1 MVRLMSVHRSGVPLA
16 HLLNFGNGG
25 DGPLK
30 GEERNSGAD
39 VTSLL
44 YAKHNTQ
51 NVSGISASERP
62 SEFDTVPLVSLGSLR
77 TALVFLYLQ
86 PV

>member
-1 MVRLMSVHRSGVPLA
+1 MVRLMSAHRSGVPPA
-16 HLLNFGNGG
+16 YLLHFGNGG

-30 GEERNSGAD
+30 GEEGNSGAD

-51 NVSGISASERP
+51 NVSGIRALERP
-62 SEFDTVPLVSLGSLR
+62 LEFETVPLVSLCSLQ
-77 TALVFLYLQ
+77 TIQVFL
-86 PV
+86 